1 MRRSLAIVKA
11 TALEI
16 LSEPLTLLILLA
28 ALVLTVVMP
37 VFHYHQFGEATR
49 MARDA
54 GLSALFSCGSIL
66 AVFSTIRS
74 FRREIETGTLEM
86 ALAHPL
92 SREGFFFSKTLGA
105 ILALLL
111 VALIISGATITSVI
125 GAAIGGRLAERTGDL
140 ARIWGPC
147 VAAGLLTLVG
157 SLVIAAALNR
167 FARFRFVLS
176 SVTLM
181 TLLSLLSAGGVSV
194 FYGATIAVRL
204 LPAICLLALLES
216 FFVVVASASAVR
228 LKANAAA
235 TVTGLALVGFLPF
248 LGNYYCADRLAN
260 GGIIP
265 WSFVGLAALALLP
278 AFVGVGI
285 LGARLSRGID

>member
-16 LSEPLTLLILLA
+16 LSEPLTLLILLS

-54 GLSALFSCGSIL
+54 GLSALFSCGVIL

-74 FRREIETGTLEM
+74 FRREIETGTFEM

-92 SREGFFFSKTLGA
+92 SRERFFYTKTLGA
-105 ILALLL
+105 ILALLVFVFIL
-111 VALIISGATITSVI
+111 AGATITSVI
-125 GAAIGGRLAERTGDL
+125 GAEIGGRLAERTGDI

-147 VAAGLLTLVG
+147 VAAGLLTTVG
-157 SLVIAAALNR
+157 SLVVGAALNR

-176 SVTLM
+176 SVILM
-181 TLLSLLSAGGVSV
+181 TIFSLSSAAIFSIGFDGSV
-194 FYGATIAVRL
+194 WARL
-204 LPAICLLALLES
+204 LPAILLLTFLEGL
-216 FFVVVASASAVR
+216 FVVIASVSAVR

-235 TVTGLALVGFLPF
+235 TVTGLLLVCFLPF

-260 GGIIP
+260 GGVIP

-278 AFVGVGI
+278 AFGGFF
-285 LGARLSRGID
+285 LCGARLSRGID